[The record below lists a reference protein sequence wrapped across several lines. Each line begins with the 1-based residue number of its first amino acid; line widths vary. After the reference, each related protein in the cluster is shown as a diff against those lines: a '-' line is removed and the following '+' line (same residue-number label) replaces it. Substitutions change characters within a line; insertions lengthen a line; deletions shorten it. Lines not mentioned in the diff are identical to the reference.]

1 MATTEITATNVRR
14 QFASILETVEVGG
27 RVVVTRHGKAI
38 AAFIGPSDIAA
49 LGITVD
55 PVTAPETPAQT
66 AQPELPLA
74 D

>member
-27 RVVVTRHGKAI
+27 RVIVTRHGKAI

-49 LGITVD
+49 LGIVAD
-55 PVTAPETPAQT
+55 PAAPAPTTTAE
-66 AQPELPLA
+66 PELSLA